1 MKQRPMVPADGVTAG
16 GLWQSLLR
24 ERDRGG
30 RSRADGVYHGGQD
43 QPDRSV
49 HIHR

>member
-1 MKQRPMVPADGVTAG
+1 MKQRPMVSADGDTAG
-16 GLWQSLLR
+16 GLGLSLLR

-30 RSRADGVYHGGQD
+30 RTRSDGVSHGGQE
-43 QPDRSV
+43 QPEGSV

>member
-1 MKQRPMVPADGVTAG
+1 MKRPPRVPADGVTAG
-16 GLWQSLLR
+16 GLGLTLTR

-30 RSRADGVYHGGQD
+30 RSRPGGVYHGGQH

>member
-1 MKQRPMVPADGVTAG
+1 MKRFPRVPADGVRAG
-16 GLWQSLLR
+16 GLWLSLPR
-24 ERDRGG
+24 KRDRAG
-30 RSRADGVYHGGQD
+30 RSRAGGVYHGGQD